1 MIVLGVESSCDETAL
16 ALVKDGKTVLA
27 SEIASS
33 VEKQAVF
40 GGVVPEV
47 AAREHLKA
55 LGPLVQSLCDRSNL
69 SFDDIDVIAV
79 TQGPGLIGSLLVGVS
94 FAKSLA
100 LMLDKPLVPVDHV
113 HAHLHGALLGVDSEP
128 QNIFPCIGLVVSGGH
143 TNIYYMEDETTF
155 ERMATTIDDA
165 CGECFDKVGK
175 TLGLPYPG
183 GPHIEKL
190 ALSGDPTVYKMPM
203 MVQEKSRLEFS
214 YSGLKTHVLNTF
226 RKAKSEFG
234 EAITEEQLNQI
245 KADIAASFQ
254 EEALSLIARKIKSTE
269 KIRKDAKA
277 VIIAGGVAA
286 NKRFQV
292 ILNDNLRK
300 PVIFPKLQYCS
311 DNAAMIA
318 AYGFFVYNEQ
328 SDKSIYQNLDWDPY
342 SRYGANLV

>member
-16 ALVKDGKTVLA
+16 ALVEDGKKVLA

-33 VEKQAVF
+33 VEKQALF

-47 AAREHLKA
+47 AAREHLNA
-55 LGPLVQSLCDRSNL
+55 LGPLVKSLCDKSNVKF
-69 SFDDIDVIAV
+69 SDIDAIAV

-100 LMLDKPLVPVDHV
+100 LMLGKPLIPVDHV
-113 HAHLHGALLGVDSEP
+113 HAHLHGALLGVKDEASD
-128 QNIFPCIGLVVSGGH
+128 IYPCIGLVVSGGH
-143 TNIYYMEDETTF
+143 TNIYYMENEITF

-190 ALSGDPTVYKMPM
+190 ALSGDASKYKMPM

-214 YSGLKTHVLNTF
+214 YSGLKTHVLNTY
-226 RKAKSEFG
+226 RKAQKELPDGAGESELL
-234 EAITEEQLNQI
+234 QV
-245 KADIAASFQ
+245 KADIAAAFQ
-254 EEALSLIARKIKSTE
+254 EEALGLIARKIKSTE
-269 KIRKDAKA
+269 KIKKDTKS

-292 ILNDNLRK
+292 ILNENLRK
-300 PVIFPKLQYCS
+300 RVVFPKLQYCS

-318 AYGFFVYNEQ
+318 AYGYYVFREQ
-328 SDKSIYQNLDWDPY
+328 SDKEIFSDLDWDPY